1 MIETTVKYGNMIHS
15 DKTVAK
21 KTVMKCDNLD
31 EFHVELEKAFSL
43 DRTKN
48 TTTANIE
55 KMSIETISYIPYFKI
70 YRGDEE
76 E

>member
-21 KTVMKCDNLD
+21 KTVIKCDNLD
-31 EFHVELEKAFSL
+31 EFHAELEKAFSL
-43 DRTKN
+43 NQTKH
-48 TTTANIE
+48 TITANIE
-55 KMSIETISYIPYFKI
+55 RMSIETVSYIEYFKV